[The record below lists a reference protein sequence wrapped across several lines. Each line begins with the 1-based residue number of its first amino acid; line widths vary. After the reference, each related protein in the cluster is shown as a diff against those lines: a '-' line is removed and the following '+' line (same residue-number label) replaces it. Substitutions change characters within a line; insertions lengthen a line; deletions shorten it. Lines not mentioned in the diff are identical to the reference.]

1 MCVQMAVQ
9 LYRIQMG
16 RIRVENIHEDKRIKN
31 IQVTD
36 KAGQVWN
43 SSREDVL
50 EVDYTVE
57 YTRIKNGLNVEL
69 PFRVQDGQYISIQL
83 SCHDNGWVGFPEK
96 EIHILHREAVTW
108 PDTQRFWLRESLCL
122 WQGRNSMRTTVLC
135 LSLPP
140 VVYGEGEPGKGRWL
154 YGSWIDWEQT
164 EKPGKSG
171 NAGGYETYH
180 KNPQSASP
188 SHTAGKNGR
197 GDRTFLPLG
206 L

>member
-1 MCVQMAVQ
+1 MKKEIVCADGRAA
-9 LYRIQMG
+9 YRIQMG

-57 YTRIKNGLNVEL
+57 YTRIKNGLNVEF

-96 EIHILHREAVTW
+96 ENPYTAQGSRYLAGYTTLLAPGIPVFMAGEEFNADYRPLPQLTPVYTGREN
-108 PDTQRFWLRESLCL
+108 RE
-122 WQGRNSMRTTVLC
+122 
-135 LSLPP
+135 
-140 VVYGEGEPGKGRWL
+140 KGVGCMAAGL
-154 YGSWIDWEQT
+154 IGS
-164 EKPGKSG
+164 
-171 NAGGYETYH
+171 N
-180 KNPQSASP
+180 
-188 SHTAGKNGR
+188 
-197 GDRTFLPLG
+197 
-206 L
+206 